1 MARSGLARAVD
12 DLRVFRQ
19 FHSFRLIKPRTMW
32 RVRGA
37 ASNTIG
43 NANNQAVSHEPV
55 QSPTKPRPGPATFN
69 VDIPDTTKDIKPE
82 RMNPNKTGANL
93 SGIIELSPSALQWTF
108 EGAFRRRSDQTF
120 LPS

>member
-1 MARSGLARAVD
+1 
-12 DLRVFRQ
+12 
-19 FHSFRLIKPRTMW
+19 MW
-32 RVRGA
+32 SVRGA

-82 RMNPNKTGANL
+82 SLKVPPTNERLLCQNDDKVLREHKP
-93 SGIIELSPSALQWTF
+93 
-108 EGAFRRRSDQTF
+108 
-120 LPS
+120 